1 MRPMLNEFRLISRVY
16 IGKREIHMTEK
27 VAKATKRRALYFSIL
42 GGMILCFALIYLL
55 IGLQYKN
62 RFFPNVMINE
72 IDVSGMTAEQV
83 QEGLNHLS
91 KDYALYIQTRDD
103 KEEILYGKDFGLTFQ
118 FEDADM
124 IAQLIAN
131 QKFWKWGINLFPHTR
146 YEISVMADYDK
157 KKLESLI
164 KGLSCM
170 DSKKWCS
177 QRMHI

>member
-1 MRPMLNEFRLISRVY
+1 MLNEFRLISRVY

-83 QEGLNHLS
+83 QEDLNHLS
-91 KDYALYIQTRDD
+91 KDYALYIQTRFEFVIVGVGGDD
-103 KEEILYGKDFGLTFQ
+103 DRH
-118 FEDADM
+118 
-124 IAQLIAN
+124 QLCRVCLS
-131 QKFWKWGINLFPHTR
+131 QKRRPLPR
-146 YEISVMADYDK
+146 
-157 KKLESLI
+157 LL
-164 KGLSCM
+164 
-170 DSKKWCS
+170 
-177 QRMHI
+177 